1 MRVVLK
7 NAAWFVAVVCLVW
20 VGVLWRWRATQRD
33 FDGGD
38 VAVYLV
44 VLPVTVCALAWAA
57 RWAVGRALVAQDAE
71 ATRKSAAPGSPGK
84 VAPASDADSAPTTW
98 HLLSAAIR
106 TAAGDTVDELLAAT
120 EAGAPRPG
128 PDAEL
133 HDEDG
138 LPVMTARIEDV
149 DIASVESAFAR
160 LAGNPRFAADE
171 AIEAHSSVLET
182 PPHAIR
188 ALAILQPLIDEAW
201 QSIASGSGR
210 WGEAATP
217 AGGPATAR
225 ASSANA
231 SAPTDRLVRFLA
243 AWPADWDDATCAA
256 ADAWLTQHL
265 STLHVDGSPTA
276 RPSVQSQRM
285 SGAELLVAA
294 ERILAAL
301 RREGRDDPL
310 VLLACH
316 SDLDSAAI
324 QALERQ
330 QRLFHPTRRPK
341 VVMAG
346 EAAAV
351 LVVSAVAWPA
361 DAQPEGEPVRF
372 MVPAVA
378 RRAQSIE
385 APGRAASEETVA
397 LARRCLAAAGFA
409 GEAVAT
415 IASDA
420 DQHTARATELF
431 AVTLALT
438 PELDANDDF
447 RLVGTLTGRLEAVAP
462 LVTLA
467 CAAAQTRESGRP
479 ALALS
484 LGDPHWRAIA
494 VLCPESFS
502 ATPGSATA

>member
-1 MRVVLK
+1 MRGVLK
-7 NAAWFVAVVCLVW
+7 SAAWFVAVACLVW

-44 VLPVTVCALAWAA
+44 VLPVTVFALAWAA
-57 RWAVGRALVAQDAE
+57 RWAIGRALLVQNAE
-71 ATRKSAAPGSPGK
+71 ATRKSAVQGSSGK
-84 VAPASDADSAPTTW
+84 VAPAPEADSAPTTW

-120 EAGAPRPG
+120 EAGAPRPA
-128 PDAEL
+128 PDAEFQ
-133 HDEDG
+133 DEDG
-138 LPVMTARIEDV
+138 LPVMIARIADV
-149 DIASVESAFAR
+149 DVAPVESALAR
-160 LAGNPRFAADE
+160 LAGNPPFASDE
-171 AIEAHSSVLET
+171 PIDAHGSAPET
-182 PPHAIR
+182 AAHAIR

-201 QSIASGSGR
+201 QSIASGSGQ
-210 WGEAATP
+210 WGEAAMP
-217 AGGPATAR
+217 AAGPATR
-225 ASSANA
+225 PASPSSA

-243 AWPADWDDATCAA
+243 AWPSDWGDATCAA
-256 ADAWLTQHL
+256 AEAWLNQHL
-265 STLHVDGSPTA
+265 STLHVDGSPVG

-294 ERILAAL
+294 ERTLAAL
-301 RREGRDDPL
+301 RREDRDDPL

-341 VVMAG
+341 VAMAG

-361 DAQPEGEPVRF
+361 DMQTGAEPVRF

-378 RRAQSIE
+378 RRIQSIE

-502 ATPGSATA
+502 AATGSATA